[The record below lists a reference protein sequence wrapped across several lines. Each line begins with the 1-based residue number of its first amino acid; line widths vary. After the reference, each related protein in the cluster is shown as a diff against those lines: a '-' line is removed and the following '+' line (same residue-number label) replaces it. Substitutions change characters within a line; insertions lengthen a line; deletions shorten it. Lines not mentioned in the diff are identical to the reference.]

1 MRRDDTYSPHRG
13 AWICARIA
21 RGQPVGIRRD
31 GHSSPAMMTI
41 QRWLEEEE
49 DFRARY
55 AAACEL
61 LADRLVAEMAAIA
74 DDASA
79 DFRPGDKDGQERAPH
94 RETLARAK
102 LRIETRRWRAAKLA
116 PHKYGDKAQPVAR
129 GLAPLSHEDAL
140 AQLD

>member
-1 MRRDDTYSPHRG
+1 MPG
-13 AWICARIA
+13 P
-21 RGQPVGIRRD
+21 G
-31 GHSSPAMMTI
+31 SSAPTMTAI
-41 QRWLEEEE
+41 LGWLDEEE

-61 LADRLVAEMAAIA
+61 LADRLAAEVIAIA
-74 DDASA
+74 DDASK
-79 DFRPGDKDGQERAPH
+79 DFKPGGKDGHDRVLD
-94 RETLARAK
+94 REALARAK
-102 LRIETRRWRAAKLA
+102 LRIEARRWRAAKLA